1 MSYTNPFVFSTTDG
15 TWQIVKE
22 KEFLPYEL
30 RLNYSSSI
38 EKITSSSGKISLAP
52 TLSTEFR
59 INLVQITSSYF
70 SFSPGIVFEI
80 NDVLK
85 FSFSSESRNDVIFR
99 YVQDYVDMGIEI
111 PGEKNVF
118 VDLFDSFA
126 FWDEKLRYA
135 SGFKLKKL
143 KMTLSHDLHDWT
155 LNSSFTLEPRLIKT
169 SKPYK
174 YDYSPYFTLSVSW
187 KPMSS
192 MKTTVEDKYGE
203 FILY

>member
-1 MSYTNPFVFSTTDG
+1 M
-15 TWQIVKE
+15 
-22 KEFLPYEL
+22 
-30 RLNYSSSI
+30 
-38 EKITSSSGKISLAP
+38 
-52 TLSTEFR
+52 
-59 INLVQITSSYF
+59 QITSSYF